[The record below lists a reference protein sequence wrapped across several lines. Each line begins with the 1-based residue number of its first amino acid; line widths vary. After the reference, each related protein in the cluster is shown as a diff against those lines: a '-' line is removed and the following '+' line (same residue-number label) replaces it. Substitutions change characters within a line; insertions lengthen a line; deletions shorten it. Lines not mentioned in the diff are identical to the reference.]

1 MQNFQGSTS
10 QNDKMMS
17 SQIYLD
23 LSITTDKTTYKSFI
37 KQSFLRYWMSLASIH
52 TEDYASFLKRPT
64 FWHCHKLWLTFV
76 LSLSKLA

>member
-1 MQNFQGSTS
+1 
-10 QNDKMMS
+10 MMS

-52 TEDYASFLKRPT
+52 TEDYASFLKRLTLPQAMA
-64 FWHCHKLWLTFV
+64 HICPLTF
-76 LSLSKLA
+76 